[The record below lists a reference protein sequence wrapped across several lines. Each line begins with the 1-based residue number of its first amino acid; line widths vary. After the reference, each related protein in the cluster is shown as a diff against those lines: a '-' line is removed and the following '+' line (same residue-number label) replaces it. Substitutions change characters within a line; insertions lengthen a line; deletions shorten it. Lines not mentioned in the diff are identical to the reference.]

1 MAVDPTR
8 TVPATVVVIPVPVP
22 VPVGQDGTV
31 YFVPVK
37 NARPVKQAMVLNNV
51 QNVANAPMAIV
62 CAIVCQRM
70 TVGWAKPV
78 KCVPVLAKPWKVW
91 IAMVKALATSI
102 R

>member
-1 MAVDPTR
+1 
-8 TVPATVVVIPVPVP
+8 
-22 VPVGQDGTV
+22 
-31 YFVPVK
+31 
-37 NARPVKQAMVLNNV
+37 MVLNNV

-78 KCVPVLAKPWKVW
+78 KCVPVLAKLWKVW

>member
-51 QNVANAPMAIV
+51 QNVANAPMVIV
-62 CAIVCQRM
+62 C
-70 TVGWAKPV
+70 AKPV